1 MARIKNIVL
10 IVAVLC
16 CIGTTYL
23 YLAQNKKQL
32 KLLKVLNDLQYD
44 YKQKQE
50 SQAFQ
55 LATLR
60 EDMNTCYANESETL
74 KSNMLL
80 LENGKNKI
88 NLSDVIKDK
97 TLIVRLSQQNCQ
109 ACIMAITPLLQ
120 KLSNERVI
128 YLIDYTNKRYL
139 EELKKTCNANYR
151 LFKTE
156 SLVLSLDTLNIPYF
170 FLLDKEMRTDCVF
183 IPHKEMIIQ
192 MEKYLKIIEKKMII
206 K

>member
-1 MARIKNIVL
+1 MKNIVL

-16 CIGTTYL
+16 CIGTTCL
-23 YLAQNKKQL
+23 YLTQDNKQIR
-32 KLLKVLNDLQYD
+32 LLEVLNDLQYD

-60 EDMNTCYANESETL
+60 EDMNTRYANESETL

-120 KLSNERVI
+120 TSEPK
-128 YLIDYTNKRYL
+128 
-139 EELKKTCNANYR
+139 
-151 LFKTE
+151 
-156 SLVLSLDTLNIPYF
+156 
-170 FLLDKEMRTDCVF
+170 
-183 IPHKEMIIQ
+183 
-192 MEKYLKIIEKKMII
+192 
-206 K
+206 

>member
-1 MARIKNIVL
+1 MARMKNIVL

-16 CIGTTYL
+16 CIGTTCL
-23 YLAQNKKQL
+23 YLTQDNKQIR
-32 KLLKVLNDLQYD
+32 LLEVLNDLQYD

-60 EDMNTCYANESETL
+60 EDMNTRYANESETL

-109 ACIMAITPLLQ
+109 ACIMAITPLQ
-120 KLSNERVI
+120 NDKGKTFPFNVIVHSYKNEFVAFG
-128 YLIDYTNKRYL
+128 KGK
-139 EELKKTCNANYR
+139 ELRSLTHIKDKKVR
-151 LFKTE
+151 EKIE
-156 SLVLSLDTLNIPYF
+156 SLGDNSACLIFYEL
-170 FLLDKEMRTDCVF
+170 E
-183 IPHKEMIIQ
+183 
-192 MEKYLKIIEKKMII
+192 
-206 K
+206 

>member
-1 MARIKNIVL
+1 MARMKNIVL

-16 CIGTTYL
+16 CIGTTCL
-23 YLAQNKKQL
+23 YLTQDNKQIR
-32 KLLKVLNDLQYD
+32 LLEVLNDLQYD

-60 EDMNTCYANESETL
+60 EDMNTRYANESETL

-109 ACIMAITPLLQ
+109 ACIMVITPLLQ

-139 EELKKTCNANYR
+139 EELKKTCNADYR

-156 SLVLSLDTLNIPYF
+156 SLVLSLDT
-170 FLLDKEMRTDCVF
+170 
-183 IPHKEMIIQ
+183 
-192 MEKYLKIIEKKMII
+192 
-206 K
+206 

>member
-1 MARIKNIVL
+1 MARMKNIVL

-16 CIGTTYL
+16 CIGTTCL
-23 YLAQNKKQL
+23 YLTQDNKQIR
-32 KLLKVLNDLQYD
+32 LLEVLNDLQYD

-60 EDMNTCYANESETL
+60 EDMNTRYANESETL

-97 TLIVRLSQQNCQ
+97 TLIVRLSQ
-109 ACIMAITPLLQ
+109 
-120 KLSNERVI
+120 
-128 YLIDYTNKRYL
+128 
-139 EELKKTCNANYR
+139 
-151 LFKTE
+151 
-156 SLVLSLDTLNIPYF
+156 
-170 FLLDKEMRTDCVF
+170 
-183 IPHKEMIIQ
+183 
-192 MEKYLKIIEKKMII
+192 
-206 K
+206 